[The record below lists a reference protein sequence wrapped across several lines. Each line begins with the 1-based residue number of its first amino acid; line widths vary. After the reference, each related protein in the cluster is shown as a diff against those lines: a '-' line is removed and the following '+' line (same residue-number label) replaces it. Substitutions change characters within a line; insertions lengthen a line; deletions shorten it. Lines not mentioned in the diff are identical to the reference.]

1 MCLSGVHPLKSTLA
15 ASYNEF
21 KITIEFGKHQHTV
34 NLDIRVS
41 FLEFVQKVVN
51 SIAMCMC
58 PHIYVSS
65 KYLTV
70 NLDIRVLFLEF
81 V

>member
-21 KITIEFGKHQHTV
+21 NITIEFGKHQHTV

-41 FLEFVQKVVN
+41 FLKFVQNVVN

-58 PHIYVSS
+58 PHIERAPERAYAGA
-65 KYLTV
+65 L
-70 NLDIRVLFLEF
+70 LDASACIH
-81 V
+81 